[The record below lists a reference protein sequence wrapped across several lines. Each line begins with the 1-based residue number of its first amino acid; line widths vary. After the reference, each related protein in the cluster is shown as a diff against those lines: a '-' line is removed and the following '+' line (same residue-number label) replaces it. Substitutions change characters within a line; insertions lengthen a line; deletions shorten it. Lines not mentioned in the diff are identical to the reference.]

1 MSMMTTRD
9 AVRMVAPWV
18 LVVTLPGNTSV
29 APAQESGRQSGGVLL
44 EFPNFGPIP
53 GSQEPSMGPGP
64 GSLEPSMLA
73 PETGIIGGRRRAG
86 RITRPNKGRQ
96 VSATEAMAQAPSMR
110 LPAALPEH
118 ATRSPPALA
127 LTSVIEDEGPPDG
140 LTLNAAIQQM
150 LAANLDVLALKYE
163 IPQADADILTAGL
176 RTNPLIYA
184 DTQFIPYG
192 AFNNQRPG
200 GPTQYDVNITY
211 PLDVSHKRQARVR
224 VARAARTV
232 LEAQFQDVIRRQ
244 IGNVYHA
251 FLDLQSARTNL
262 LTAQASVREQE
273 RVVAAALSRA
283 GPDEKGGEEAAE
295 RLSITLDK
303 ARASLVE
310 ARDNYSDAQ
319 EALAVLLNLPPE
331 QTSQLQPHGKLRDL
345 GPFPPPLDDLTRLAM
360 EQRPDVVAARRGIG
374 RAQAE
379 LSLQRANR
387 LDDIFLFYD
396 PITYQDNSPSKT
408 LSSRSWVIAV
418 TFPLPIYNRN
428 QGNIARAQSNIH
440 QTQTELAALERRVV
454 SEVRLAEREY
464 RSSRQALERV
474 EKTTLP
480 NARKAFERN
489 AREFAAGKISADD
502 YLGHLGDV
510 AEAASSFREALIRH
524 RRSMLD
530 LNTAV
535 GLRLLP

>member
-1 MSMMTTRD
+1 MSMRTIPD
-9 AVRMVAPWV
+9 AARMVAPWV
-18 LVVTLPGNTSV
+18 LGVTLLGNASL
-29 APAQESGRQSGGVLL
+29 ALAQESGRQSGGVLL
-44 EFPNFGPIP
+44 EFPNFGPVP
-53 GSQEPSMGPGP
+53 GSPEPSLGPGP
-64 GSLEPSMLA
+64 GALEPSKLA
-73 PETGIIGGRRRAG
+73 PETGLIGGRRREG
-86 RITRPNKGRQ
+86 RIPRPNKGRR
-96 VSATEAMAQAPSMR
+96 VSPVEAMAQAPGMR

-118 ATRSPPALA
+118 ATSPPSSPTLP
-127 LTSVIEDEGPPDG
+127 SIIEDEGPPDG
-140 LTLNAAIQQM
+140 LTLDAAIQQM
-150 LAANLDVLALKYE
+150 LAANLDLLALKYE

-176 RTNPLIYA
+176 RTNPLIYL

-192 AFNNQRPG
+192 AFTNQRPG
-200 GPTQYDVNITY
+200 GPTQYDLNITY

-244 IGNVYHA
+244 IANLYRA

-273 RVVAAALSRA
+273 RVVAAARRRA
-283 GPDEKGGEEAAE
+283 GSDEKSAEQAAE
-295 RLSITLDK
+295 RLSIVLDK
-303 ARASLVE
+303 ARGSLVE
-310 ARDNYSDAQ
+310 ARDNYNDSQ
-319 EALAVLLNLPPE
+319 ESLAVLLNLPPE
-331 QTSQLQPHGKLRDL
+331 QTSQLQPRGALRDA
-345 GPFPPPLDDLTRLAM
+345 GPFPPALEDLTRLAV
-360 EQRPDVVAARRGIG
+360 EQRPDVVAVRRGIG

-396 PITYQDNSPSKT
+396 PITYQDNSPSKAS
-408 LSSRSWVIAV
+408 SSRSWVIAV

-428 QGNIARAQSNIH
+428 QGNIARAHSNLH

-454 SEVRLAEREY
+454 SEVRVAEREY
-464 RSSRQALERV
+464 RGSRQALDRV
-474 EKTTLP
+474 EKTVLP
-480 NARKAFERN
+480 NARRVFERN
-489 AREFAAGKISADD
+489 SREFAAGKISADD
-502 YLGHLGDV
+502 YLGHLDDE
-510 AEAASSFREALIRH
+510 AEAARGFRDALIRH